1 MSAND
6 ARPASGTADAI
17 EATGINISFSGV
29 RILNDVDF
37 TLREGEIHALVGMN
51 GAGKSTL
58 MKILN
63 GYYHKDS
70 GEIRVFGAL
79 QDYDSPQGA
88 NAAGI
93 AMVYQDLSLVPS
105 MTVAQNIFL
114 MRPFRSGVLIDDRRA
129 RQAALDLFR
138 RMEIEPIDPDA
149 RVEEISPGQR
159 QLVEIAK
166 ALSLDARILILD
178 EPTASLSNVEI
189 GILFETVARLKNN
202 GISIV
207 YITHYLKDIFR
218 ICDRATI
225 LRDGRRVLT
234 KPVAEMTINEMIDE
248 MLGGESREG
257 VAWERHR
264 PQPGEQ
270 PLLEA
275 RSIATDMVEDASF
288 RIYPGQIVGLA
299 GLLGSGRTEI
309 TRALFGL
316 DALRSGEII
325 VSGKP
330 VRFRNSRDALDSGIS
345 LVPEDRRQQGLV
357 LDFSIYDNMILP
369 ILRRM
374 TGGLLIDRK
383 RSAALVDRYF
393 THLDVKATGPHQEV
407 RMLSGGNQQKVVV
420 GKCLACEPRILLLDD
435 PTFGIDIHA
444 KREIMRIVK
453 EFAAQGNGVLFI
465 SSELHEI
472 AAFCD
477 VVHIVRRRRLEE
489 MVENEGLTE
498 DDLLAMVQ

>member
-1 MSAND
+1 MTIL
-6 ARPASGTADAI
+6 REPAGEQNAV
-17 EATGINISFSGV
+17 EATGINIGFNGV
-29 RILNDVDF
+29 PILRDVDF
-37 TLREGEIHALVGMN
+37 SLASGEIHALVGMN

-63 GYYHKDS
+63 GFYRKDS
-70 GEIRVFGAL
+70 GEIKVFGQP

-88 NAAGI
+88 NRAGI

-105 MTVAQNIFL
+105 LTVAENIFL
-114 MRPFRSGVLIDDRRA
+114 MRPLRSGPLLDDRRA
-129 RQAALDLFR
+129 GRETEALFAG
-138 RMEIEPIDPDA
+138 MEVEPIDPRA
-149 RVEEISPGQR
+149 RVEDISPGQR

-166 ALSLDARILILD
+166 ALSLEARILILD

-189 GILFETVARLKNN
+189 NILFATVKRLKER
-202 GISIV
+202 GISII

-218 ICDRATI
+218 ICDRVTI

-234 KPVAEMTINEMIDE
+234 KPVGELTLEGMIQE
-248 MLGGESREG
+248 MLGGETRAG
-257 VAWERHR
+257 DAWVRHR
-264 PQPGEQ
+264 PNPGER

-275 RSIATDMVEDASF
+275 RGLSTDSVEEATFE
-288 RIYPGQIVGLA
+288 IYPGQIVGLA

-316 DALRSGEII
+316 DPLKTGEIRVDGRP
-325 VSGKP
+325 VSI
-330 VRFRNSRDALDSGIS
+330 RDSRDALANGIS

-357 LDFSIYDNMILP
+357 LDFTIADNIILP
-369 ILRRM
+369 ILGNLRRRF
-374 TGGLLIDRK
+374 LIDRRK
-383 RSAALVDRYF
+383 SADVVVHYF
-393 THLDVKATGPHQEV
+393 RHLGVKAEGVDQVV
-407 RMLSGGNQQKVVV
+407 RLLSGGNQQKVVV
-420 GKCLACEPRILLLDD
+420 GKCLACRPRLLLLDD

-453 EFAAQGNGVLFI
+453 DFAALGNGVLFI

-477 VVHIVRRRRLEE
+477 VVHVVRRRRMEKAVL
-489 MVENEGLTE
+489 NTGLTE

>member
-1 MSAND
+1 MTKPSESAGRQN
-6 ARPASGTADAI
+6 AV
-17 EATGINISFSGV
+17 EAVGINIGFNGV
-29 RILNDVDF
+29 PILRDVDF
-37 TLREGEIHALVGMN
+37 TLANGEIHALVGMN

-63 GYYHKDS
+63 GFYRKDS
-70 GEIRVFGAL
+70 GEIKVFGQP

-88 NAAGI
+88 NRAGI

-105 MTVAQNIFL
+105 LTVAQNIFL
-114 MRPFRSGVLIDDRRA
+114 MRPLRSGPLLDDKRA
-129 RQAALDLFR
+129 GREAEAIFA
-138 RMEIEPIDPDA
+138 RMEVEPIDPHA

-166 ALSLDARILILD
+166 ALSLDAKILILD

-189 GILFETVARLKNN
+189 GILFETVERLKKR
-202 GISIV
+202 GISII

-218 ICDRATI
+218 ICDRVTI

-234 KPVAEMTINEMIDE
+234 KPVADLTLEEMIQE
-248 MLGGESREG
+248 MLGGETREG
-257 VAWERHR
+257 EAWVRHH
-264 PQPGEQ
+264 PSPGER

-275 RSIATDMVEDASF
+275 RGLVTGSVLEASF
-288 RIYPGQIVGLA
+288 EIYPGQIVGLA

-316 DALRSGEII
+316 DRLQAGEIRVDGRP
-325 VSGKP
+325 VSIQD
-330 VRFRNSRDALDSGIS
+330 SRGALANGIS

-357 LDFSIYDNMILP
+357 LDFTIADNMILP
-369 ILRRM
+369 ILRKLSGRF
-374 TGGLLIDRK
+374 LIDRK
-383 RSAALVDRYF
+383 RCSEVVEHYF
-393 THLDVKATGPHQEV
+393 THLGVKAEGVNQEV
-407 RMLSGGNQQKVVV
+407 RLLSGGNQQKVVV
-420 GKCLACEPRILLLDD
+420 GKCLACQPRILLLDD

-453 EFAAQGNGVLFI
+453 DFAARGNGVLFI

-477 VVHIVRRRRLEE
+477 VVHVVRRRRLEQA
-489 MVENEGLTE
+489 VVNAGLTE

>member
-1 MSAND
+1 MSEQSST
-6 ARPASGTADAI
+6 PAPGAAKAI
-17 EATGINISFSGV
+17 EASKINISFNGV
-29 RILNDVDF
+29 QVLNDVDF
-37 TLREGEIHALVGMN
+37 TLMEGEIHALVGMN

-58 MKILN
+58 VKILN
-63 GYYHKDS
+63 GFYHRDS
-70 GEIRVFGAL
+70 GEIKVFGTP
-79 QDYDSPQGA
+79 QNYDSPQGA
-88 NAAGI
+88 NDAGI

-114 MRPFRSGVLIDDRRA
+114 MRPFRSGPLIDDVRA
-129 RQAALDLFR
+129 RREARELFE

-149 RVEEISPGQR
+149 RVEEISPGQC

-166 ALSLDARILILD
+166 ALSLEAKILILD

-189 GILFETVARLKNN
+189 GTLFETVNRLKNS
-202 GISIV
+202 GISII

-234 KPVAEMTINEMIDE
+234 KAVTDLSMAEMIDE
-248 MLGGESREG
+248 MLGGATREG
-257 VAWERHR
+257 AAWQRHR

-275 RSIATDMVEDASF
+275 RNISTDKVEEASF
-288 RIYPGQIVGLA
+288 CIYPGEIVGLA

-316 DALRSGEII
+316 DRLKSGQILL
-325 VSGKP
+325 SGKP
-330 VRFRNSRDALDSGIS
+330 VNLRDSRDALDNGIS

-369 ILRRM
+369 ILRRLS
-374 TGGLLIDRK
+374 GKVLIDRR
-383 RSAALVDRYF
+383 RSAELVDRYF
-393 THLDVKATGPHQEV
+393 KHLDVKAVGPHQEA

-420 GKCLACEPRILLLDD
+420 GKFLACEPRVLLLDD

-472 AAFCD
+472 SAFCD
-477 VVHIVRRRRLEE
+477 VVHIVRRR
-489 MVENEGLTE
+489 
-498 DDLLAMVQ
+498 